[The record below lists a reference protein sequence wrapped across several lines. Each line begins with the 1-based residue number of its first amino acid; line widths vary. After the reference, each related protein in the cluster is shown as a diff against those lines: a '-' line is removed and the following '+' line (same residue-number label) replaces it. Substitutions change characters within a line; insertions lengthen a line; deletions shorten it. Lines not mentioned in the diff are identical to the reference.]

1 MNHLSAWQE
10 SVVRFVQ
17 AHRLEIALEARA
29 LDLVSE
35 VGELAKEILKSTR
48 YGQKPFQPTAEWA
61 SELGDAFFSLIC
73 IANSTGVNLEDALE
87 KVLHKYEQRLTH
99 KGDAGSQ

>member
-1 MNHLSAWQE
+1 MANFQD
-10 SVVRFVQ
+10 SVARFVETHQ
-17 AHRLEIALEARA
+17 LEIAVSARV

-35 VGELAKEILKSTR
+35 VGEIAKEILKSTR
-48 YGQKPFQPTAEWA
+48 YGQKPFQPTEGWA

-73 IANSTGVNLEDALE
+73 VANSTGVNLEEALE
-87 KVLHKYEQRLTH
+87 KVLQKYEQRLAR